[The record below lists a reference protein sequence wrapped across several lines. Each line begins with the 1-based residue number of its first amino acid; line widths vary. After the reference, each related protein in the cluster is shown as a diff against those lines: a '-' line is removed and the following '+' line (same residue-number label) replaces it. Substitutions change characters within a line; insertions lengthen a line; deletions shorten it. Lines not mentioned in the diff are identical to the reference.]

1 MSDTVTLT
9 LPSRLQSAVY
19 EVAAQEGV
27 LAQELVNRALE
38 NYLFLRQFR
47 LLSERMIAKAE
58 TQGIY
63 TDQDVFDLV
72 S

>member
-1 MSDTVTLT
+1 M
-9 LPSRLQSAVY
+9 Y